1 MDATIFREVLIVVA
15 LTVGFTLVAN
25 WIFRRIWGNGLVIGA
40 SIWLALLSNVTCIV
54 AFTVGRMGITWT
66 NVTVGAAIL
75 IVINTAITLALK
87 RKVIDPIRTLT
98 TAAEEMV
105 QGKSNPHLPDVG
117 DNELGQL
124 AQGIRNLMDY
134 QAELSDLAMRMAEGD
149 LSMDIRQR
157 SSEDTLA
164 ESFTWML
171 ESQRALIN
179 RMKQS
184 LEDVTRA
191 SRQVLAASELS
202 EEATEQIT
210 GTISHVA
217 KSTSLQTDYI
227 GQIRDLI
234 ELQVDTVGK
243 ISRGASQQS
252 DAVAAAEDALSNHMG
267 EAMRQ
272 VRESLGAGQ
281 QAAYSAGAVAKQGA
295 TAVGNTIQRIRAMA
309 AAMEQVS
316 QRVVEMSH
324 RSQQIVAIVQTIDE
338 IAERTN
344 LLALNAAIEAARA
357 GEQGRGFAVVAD
369 EVRKLAER
377 SAKSTREISAL
388 IGAVQETAMQA
399 DRAMLQSNREV
410 EQGLS
415 TADETQSSLDQIQR
429 AVAEV
434 DSRMVGLG
442 HAVEAIT
449 KGHETLVAVM
459 SRVSAIGEENTQS
472 SQGLAEASEGLLKAI
487 EELSAIAEENSAAA
501 EQVAMSTA
509 DVGSHDRLAAASAQE
524 LMAMA
529 NGLRELAGQFVLSAE
544 PADEGPLGEPLVGT
558 LDENYLDRRSEVEG
572 WPHFDA
578 SVNGHS
584 PASLMRSN
592 GKNGH

>member
-1 MDATIFREVLIVVA
+1 MDVSIFRETLIVVVI
-15 LTVGFTLVAN
+15 TVGLTLVAN
-25 WIFRRIWGNGLVIGA
+25 VIFRRIWGRGIVIGA
-40 SIWLALLSNVTCIV
+40 SIWLALLSNITCIV

-66 NVTVGAAIL
+66 NAIVGAAIL

-87 RKVIDPIRTLT
+87 RKIIDPIRTLS
-98 TAAEEMV
+98 AAAQAIV
-105 QGKSNPHLPDVG
+105 QGKSNPVMPAVG
-117 DNELGQL
+117 NNELGELSQ
-124 AQGIRNLMDY
+124 AIRGLVDY
-134 QAELSDLAMRMAEGD
+134 QAELADLAMRMAEGD
-149 LSMDIRQR
+149 LSMEIRQR
-157 SSEDTLA
+157 SPEDTLS

-184 LEDVTRA
+184 LLDVTRA
-191 SRQVLAASELS
+191 SQQVLSASELS

-234 ELQVDTVGK
+234 ELQVDTVSK
-243 ISRGASQQS
+243 ISLGAIQQS
-252 DAVAAAEDALSNHMG
+252 DAVAAAEDALSNQMG

-272 VRESLGAGQ
+272 VSESLGAGQ

-295 TAVGNTIQRIRAMA
+295 AAVGNTIERIRAMA

-388 IGAVQETAMQA
+388 ISAVQETAMQA
-399 DRAMLQSNREV
+399 DRAMVQSNREV

-442 HAVEAIT
+442 NAVEAIT

-529 NGLRELAGQFVLSAE
+529 TGLRELAGQFVLSAPSAEASE
-544 PADEGPLGEPLVGT
+544 PDGT
-558 LDENYLDRRSEVEG
+558 SLPDWDGNHLSEVEDDDA
-572 WPHFDA
+572 WPQPDP

-592 GKNGH
+592 GKNGR